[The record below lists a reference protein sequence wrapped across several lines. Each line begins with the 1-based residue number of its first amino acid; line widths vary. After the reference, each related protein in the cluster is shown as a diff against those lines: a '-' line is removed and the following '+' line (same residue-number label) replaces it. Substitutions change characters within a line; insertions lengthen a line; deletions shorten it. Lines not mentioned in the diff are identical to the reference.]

1 MDIDIKSCL
10 DNLDIKYDLNEDYIN
25 ELFLL
30 IRQMLKPLYNNYMLK
45 KKLYLNIFMI
55 ILLILWI

>member
-30 IRQMLKPLYNNYMLK
+30 IL
-45 KKLYLNIFMI
+45 
-55 ILLILWI
+55 